1 MPREVKRRQSY
12 IVFSFLGV
20 LLFSVFP
27 VVNWCDPSDHVT
39 PGAYSP
45 CDHWGLELH
54 CESLGNKGQCMSSI
68 LPRRTNKTSN
78 HTPSL
83 SHFFPLPYLQSKIC
97 PSQLG
102 KCRFAYWSWLRK
114 HFQFAAGP
122 SDSIIQPRKISF
134 SIAAITSV
142 FGLPLLCFH
151 SLSLIGYGIWNPGTG
166 TFYFKVTHDKVM
178 YIL

>member
-1 MPREVKRRQSY
+1 MTNLDRDSFISPLVQTQEHLCISLCVTRTITHSICVPREVKRRQSY
-12 IVFSFLGV
+12 FVFSFLGV

-54 CESLGNKGQCMSSI
+54 YESLGNKGQCMSSI
-68 LPRRTNKTSN
+68 LLRRTNKTSN

-83 SHFFPLPYLQSKIC
+83 SRFFFLSLPYLQSKIC

-102 KCRFAYWSWLRK
+102 KCRSARSCLRK

-122 SDSIIQPRKISF
+122 SDSIIQPPVRF
-134 SIAAITSV
+134 
-142 FGLPLLCFH
+142 P
-151 SLSLIGYGIWNPGTG
+151 SL
-166 TFYFKVTHDKVM
+166 
-178 YIL
+178 